1 MFPESEKFIS
11 ADGHVLEPG
20 DLWVKRMDRR
30 FRGRAPHLERGEE
43 GDTFYIEDLPPLSF
57 YDLIGGMANEKVAG
71 RPIEGR
77 IHNRESEM
85 RPGALDPVAR
95 LLDQDL
101 DNVKAEVVYPNL
113 GLFFYLTKDPEYRR
127 ECIRVYNEWLAEYCA
142 AAPGRL
148 LGVAML
154 PLGGPPEWLVDEVER
169 AARMGLR
176 SVMLP
181 TGFPRVSYN
190 DAYYRRAF
198 EILQETGMP
207 LAIHNGGNEEIF
219 TMPAYEQTGS
229 PVGIIESKLICQER
243 ALCHLLSCGVL
254 QTLPKLQV
262 VMAEA
267 GIGWVAAM
275 LRLIDHWWEDHHRWA
290 EPRLD
295 EPPSLYCKRQ
305 VWFTFEDDRPGL
317 LTRECLNID
326 HLMWGSDYP
335 HTEGTFPVSR
345 QRIEKDFADLPAEV
359 ARKLV
364 VENAARLYGI
374 E

>member
-1 MFPESEKFIS
+1 
-11 ADGHVLEPG
+11 
-20 DLWVKRMDRR
+20 
-30 FRGRAPHLERGEE
+30 
-43 GDTFYIEDLPPLSF
+43 
-57 YDLIGGMANEKVAG
+57 
-71 RPIEGR
+71 
-77 IHNRESEM
+77 
-85 RPGALDPVAR
+85 
-95 LLDQDL
+95 
-101 DNVKAEVVYPNL
+101 
-113 GLFFYLTKDPEYRR
+113 
-127 ECIRVYNEWLAEYCA
+127 
-142 AAPGRL
+142 
-148 LGVAML
+148 ML

-374 E
+374 

>member
-127 ECIRVYNEWLAEYCA
+127 ECIRVYNE
-142 AAPGRL
+142 
-148 LGVAML
+148 
-154 PLGGPPEWLVDEVER
+154 
-169 AARMGLR
+169 
-176 SVMLP
+176 
-181 TGFPRVSYN
+181 
-190 DAYYRRAF
+190 
-198 EILQETGMP
+198 
-207 LAIHNGGNEEIF
+207 
-219 TMPAYEQTGS
+219 
-229 PVGIIESKLICQER
+229 
-243 ALCHLLSCGVL
+243 
-254 QTLPKLQV
+254 
-262 VMAEA
+262 
-267 GIGWVAAM
+267 
-275 LRLIDHWWEDHHRWA
+275 
-290 EPRLD
+290 
-295 EPPSLYCKRQ
+295 
-305 VWFTFEDDRPGL
+305 
-317 LTRECLNID
+317 
-326 HLMWGSDYP
+326 
-335 HTEGTFPVSR
+335 
-345 QRIEKDFADLPAEV
+345 
-359 ARKLV
+359 
-364 VENAARLYGI
+364 
-374 E
+374 